1 MASKPNASK
10 MGRPTIFTPELA
22 EKICDLIR
30 EGKSERQISKMPGMP
45 DAKTLLRWKDTNSDF
60 CLQSARAREASA
72 EKFNDELLEL
82 QENLNNELQTRLL
95 SGDDFPKGTVEAFKV
110 LMQEKAR
117 QISWRDDSRFGDRK
131 TVKIQSDTPDLSTID
146 MEKLKAARE
155 LLYDE
160 TPDTDRT

>member
-10 MGRPTIFTPELA
+10 VGQPSNYTPELA

-30 EGKSERQISKMPGMP
+30 EGKSERQICKMPGMP
-45 DAKTLLRWKDTNSDF
+45 HIATLNRWKTSNPEF
-60 CLQSARAREASA
+60 CEQSARAREASA

-82 QENLNNELQTRLL
+82 QESLNNELQTRLL
-95 SGDDFPKGTVEAFKV
+95 SGDDFPKGAVEAFKV

-131 TVKIQSDTPDLSTID
+131 TVKIQNDAPDLSTID

>member
-10 MGRPTIFTPELA
+10 GGRPSTYTPELA
-22 EKICDLIR
+22 ERICDLIR
-30 EGKSERQISKMPGMP
+30 EGKSERQICKMPGMP
-45 DAKTLLRWKDTNSDF
+45 DAVTLRRWKDTNPEF
-60 CLQSARAREASA
+60 CTHSARAREASA

-82 QENLNNELQTRLL
+82 QANLNNELQTRLL
-95 SGDDFPKGTVEAFKV
+95 NGDDFPKGTVEAFKV

>member
-10 MGRPTIFTPELA
+10 MGRPTIYTPELA

-30 EGKSERQISKMPGMP
+30 DGYSERKICSMPGMP
-45 DAKTLLRWKDTNSDF
+45 TTRTLQRWKEEESDF
-60 CLQSARAREASA
+60 CRQSARAREASA

-82 QENLNNELQTRLL
+82 QADLNNELQARLM
-95 SGDDFPKGTVEAFKV
+95 SGDDFPKGAVEAFKV

-131 TVKIQSDTPDLSTID
+131 TVKIQNDAPDLSTID

>member
-1 MASKPNASK
+1 MQDAWHAGCGNSSQTN
-10 MGRPTIFTPELA
+10 PE
-22 EKICDLIR
+22 
-30 EGKSERQISKMPGMP
+30 
-45 DAKTLLRWKDTNSDF
+45 F
-60 CLQSARAREASA
+60 CTQSARAREASA

-82 QENLNNELQTRLL
+82 QANLNNELQTRLL
-95 SGDDFPKGTVEAFKV
+95 NGDDFPKGTVEAFKV

-131 TVKIQSDTPDLSTID
+131 TVKVQSDTPDLSTID